1 MSDPDSGAWLLQLET
16 RSRQQGSGIS
26 QPDLTGCWRLVDLWD
41 RLASPQAAQAR
52 LLQGLQAKLEV
63 QRVAPAAAQRSRR
76 PAAAQQRAAGHA
88 LELAFHG
95 PGWLQGR
102 RPLLRFRF
110 EAIQLSLGS
119 WRLWQQ
125 SLPAPAQGK
134 GPFFALIATGSDE
147 QGRWLLARGRGGGL
161 ARWRCP

>member
-26 QPDLTGCWRLVDLWD
+26 QPDLTDCWRLVDLWD

-63 QRVAPAAAQRSRR
+63 QLVAPAGGLWLRNSVRL
-76 PAAAQQRAAGHA
+76 GV

-125 SLPAPAQGK
+125 SLPAPAPHRA
-134 GPFFALIATGSDE
+134 PFFALIATGSDE

>member
-63 QRVAPAAAQRSRR
+63 QRVAPAAAHE
-76 PAAAQQRAAGHA
+76 AGGLQLRNSVRLGA